1 MAIEFFNF
9 GVNAASEAASKL
21 QKIANNEV
29 QKETDE
35 MFGRLHEDYIKE
47 QEREDAAKKKA
58 DYNPYEDEERQQEQ
72 KQRGGYNPDDYER
85 VAFSGAVGAKNQ
97 ALYFAQYMKD
107 QGVND
112 VVVSPVK
119 INGEYMVEIPKTAMI
134 REKVE
139 PEQEQPTVTKLNHD
153 EQDFLRRQ
161 LENVAAQEEAK
172 KPKPAEPEMTEAVT
186 DVTTEPQQAAAQPVP
201 DAEPA
206 YSEPNTYES
215 SYTEHTDTAEPV
227 YDQNI
232 PAADPMQAE
241 TTENAQVEAESVA
254 PAPENSYNSSFGMES
269 MSSTEPFSAYGDV
282 QPDEAI
288 DYGSTQHND
297 NTGYIPKG
305 LEPDFTSQ
313 QTTVADKATAEPQE
327 AKTNPFSNE
336 PASMPSTAPEPVHTD
351 SQSQPSPSYSGYT
364 SSFEETSAES
374 QNTAPTTPYSDFLSN
389 YDNMKALERIVETG
403 EVRNDNDRRIMQEF
417 VALTNNSFDGAVSAT
432 ESVNLTQQK
441 EPEMTS
447 VRLNENEKSFV
458 QKSMDSTFMGQFLE
472 DRPDVAEAMETIQ
485 EKGKITTPH
494 ERQMFLDYQNAM
506 HDIATEFHAKTGT
519 EWDSNGGLEAKSL
532 ASKASFMRTESV
544 VQSLNQKFQTD
555 DKHGASTKPQEHYRN
570 VAKSAEQLIA
580 DFTEKTDI
588 DVKQAGVHGQS
599 DKSKEIQELRDEQEQ
614 GGLRAVESE
623 EQKLFTYTFGQMGLF
638 GKTVNKSI
646 NVVNDLAKYSA
657 VATNKRIF
665 EEATLRQETFEKS
678 SSSMR
683 LGAAQKNRGI
693 GKAIVFGNDMVVING
708 EIVTDE
714 KIRGKVL
721 AEHHKRVAQSAQILQ
736 ESAQRKEKVKEKQGE
751 YDDAYK
757 IKKDKYYAT
766 HQDELADF
774 AKQEKKRKDA
784 FDKKEDKRY
793 ADFIKSGRNPD
804 EFIRREYQAR
814 GFYKKKKK
822 IATEHISEKQERMVR
837 NAQTI
842 QNNLY
847 RQEYAAPVV
856 TKSGFR
862 DGGSLDEIK
871 NTINTGA
878 IALGASVTIALS
890 QPELDFI
897 RKNKSSFTAEQRKVL
912 EKVMRGESISVYHQ
926 KKVLSEWSETMKHA
940 AETGKIK
947 LSDDDAEVLKS
958 LGNKVKLSD
967 GEKAIFARYD
977 KFAQNLKKD
986 LNLDFIAGGITRA
999 DVLKINEAF
1008 LKRAENKGYQFITAT
1023 GKFDVAAL
1031 GNLTAKQLK
1040 ELGISNSTRNA
1051 LMQLNNPKA
1060 WGALDIGVAAKLA
1073 QKGMSGATKLAGN
1086 DEDMRAMISGGTK
1099 TYRYARKT
1107 TDGVKN
1113 TVKAI
1118 QKHQDAMKAKFA
1130 NVKKTN
1136 RLKNVDSVKPPKK
1149 KPTTKKA
1156 AKPNPKRNERFLAK
1170 QEKKLARLQRSE
1182 NSVFGKA
1189 RGKINGIKAKF
1200 MNSKV
1205 GMLVQK
1211 VQAGVSK
1218 AMLVIGKYVA
1228 IGILFVATALTMFV
1242 VVMTII
1248 ESFTNFL
1255 AAKTYK
1261 DTVCYKLYESLEEQ
1275 ETSWKDTIVDYEG
1288 LWDDKANVTYGTKGM
1303 SYSDYLKRFD
1313 NLLEAD
1319 TQIAINPWH
1328 QKDAVASLSNN
1339 TKYLTYLDAYNG
1351 EKELRMTA
1359 NANLY
1364 GKLSPSADEAVYY
1377 SSTESGHTSNI
1388 KDIISMTDVMYQF
1401 ETDANSDK
1409 ELGDALGAN
1418 SDKELGDVLGMSPA
1432 ELNWENFKNRFTG
1445 FFKMLGNNISEFV
1458 KNLFGGKEDTEPN
1471 YITWADA
1478 SGTTFSYK
1486 TLQNYTA
1493 TLFSASHQQTWDYTV
1508 KYCSRLGNPTVK
1520 VNGSIETIDKL
1531 SESEAAELGYCTNPK
1546 VEDFYV
1552 GIERS
1557 SDDSPHPYIIGSD
1570 FKRYYT
1576 NHAGAFDITVD
1587 TNKNLN
1593 GSKNDLCLWS
1603 GMTSNKTTFDAVVT
1617 WISNHSGKCWS
1628 SKTVNPSSA
1637 RISGGI
1643 FNYNL
1648 QNKNGKWFDSESGAK
1663 TDISN
1668 KLRSYRDTYHLPD
1681 DAYHIYREEGDYSVT
1696 RLTKD
1701 FATKSNSNPNVGTLK
1716 TNVVQTS
1723 SKQEK
1728 RCVYI
1733 QNATKYTTGN
1743 GYVYEQ
1749 GGKAEVPILDYT
1761 DSTHLITDKTNDTWK
1776 DEVPAEQTNYNNIN
1790 GKEKAYFYMPI
1801 PKNEDVNDFAN
1812 TYLKDSSGNY
1822 LTIDKIYQK
1831 VKNRYQAGG
1840 NVYHINTTFVTNYM
1854 SWDDLNYM
1862 IGRVLTARGYT
1873 GQSYQDEYD
1882 LLTSVIWYRVE
1893 IQVNTNIKQYK
1904 KQYRYENG
1912 SIEIYRDS
1920 TTTLTRKCKG
1930 HSYQYCGG
1938 HLGVISRGNV
1948 FSMTNEQLALVGT
1961 YNEDY
1966 QFPVQMDWS
1975 DDRYDEIRGK
1985 VITDKVNY
1993 SGTVSDAAW
2002 SGGSETPASDVQGS
2016 YMGHSYGLNLY
2027 VEGGNWK
2034 EGFHVVGESD
2044 SEENKQYLC
2053 RDIFDVDEMV
2063 LKGSNCFG
2071 TKNWNDYEGWNGDN
2085 MTLAVLRQTM
2095 DWQDV
2100 YEFDIP
2106 TELGAKVLCQEDIDK
2121 IVDAL
2126 KKKYGSSFNDGRE
2139 QAVRIALSWVGKAHY
2154 NDEDGHNHG
2163 LVQSYCVAADRNFN
2177 ANCTAGTA
2185 WNFIRMYSSWTG
2197 QTATQSNTI
2206 DNSKAIKSP
2215 STSLYLPADII
2226 RHVRSVGAGA
2236 LVSSDNV
2243 NIDAD
2248 DVNEINTSGSNEALL
2263 MMKRDLA
2270 VVYIG
2275 ELDEDLELSDG
2286 TTIKAGQ
2293 SLTVDLSPNKDIGTI
2308 YLRRTDATSLCNIG
2322 KTKTYYY
2329 VKNPDG
2335 KTWLY
2340 PFDYDKY
2347 KAFEET
2353 RKEK

>member
-269 MSSTEPFSAYGDV
+269 TSSTEPFSAYGDV

-447 VRLNENEKSFV
+447 VRLNEKEKSFV

-532 ASKASFMRTESV
+532 ASKASFMRTESA
-544 VQSLNQKFQTD
+544 VQSLNQKFQAD
-555 DKHGASTKPQEHYRN
+555 DKHGASAKPQEHYRN

-614 GGLRAVESE
+614 GGLRAAESE

-736 ESAQRKEKVKEKQGE
+736 ESAQRKERVKEKQGE

-1031 GNLTAKQLK
+1031 GNLTAKQLN

-1409 ELGDALGAN
+1409 ELGD
-1418 SDKELGDVLGMSPA
+1418 VLGMPPA
-1432 ELNWENFKNRFTG
+1432 KLNWENFKNRFTG

-1520 VNGSIETIDKL
+1520 VDGTKYEIDSL

-1552 GIERS
+1552 GIESS
-1557 SDDSPHPYIIGSD
+1557 SDDSPQPYIIGSD

-1776 DEVPAEQTNYNNIN
+1776 DEVSAEQTNYNNIN

-1812 TYLKDSSGNY
+1812 NYLKDSSGNY

-1882 LLTSVIWYRVE
+1882 LLTSVIWYRVA

-2034 EGFHVVGESD
+2034 EGFHVVSESD

-2071 TKNWNDYEGWNGDN
+2071 TKDWDDYEGWNGDN

-2126 KKKYGSSFNDGRE
+2126 KKKYGSSFNDSRE

-2185 WNFIRMYSSWTG
+2185 WDFIRMYSSWTG

-2215 STSLYLPADII
+2215 SASLYLPADII
-2226 RHVRSVGAGA
+2226 RHVRSVSAGA

-2243 NIDAD
+2243 NIDAN
-2248 DVNEINTSGSNEALL
+2248 DVNEINNSGSNEALL

-2275 ELDEDLELSDG
+2275 ELNEDLELSDG

-2340 PFDYDKY
+2340 RFDCDKY
-2347 KAFEET
+2347 KAFEEA

>member
-9 GVNAASEAASKL
+9 GVNATSEVASKL

-134 REKVE
+134 REKIE

-186 DVTTEPQQAAAQPVP
+186 DVTAEPQQAAAQPVP
-201 DAEPA
+201 EAEPA
-206 YSEPNTYES
+206 YSEPDTYES

-269 MSSTEPFSAYGDV
+269 TSSTEPFSAYGDV
-282 QPDEAI
+282 QPDEAV

-336 PASMPSTAPEPVHTD
+336 PVFMPSTAPEPVHTD

-374 QNTAPTTPYSDFLSN
+374 QNTASTTPYSDFLSN
-389 YDNMKALERIVETG
+389 YDNMKTLERIVETG

-417 VALTNNSFDGAVSAT
+417 VALTNNSFGGAVSAA

-458 QKSMDSTFMGQFLE
+458 QKSMDSTLMGQFLE

-519 EWDSNGGLEAKSL
+519 EWDSNSSLEAKSL
-532 ASKASFMRTESV
+532 ASKASFMRTESA
-544 VQSLNQKFQTD
+544 VQSLNQKFQAD

-646 NVVNDLAKYSA
+646 NAVNDLAKYSA

-665 EEATLRQETFEKS
+665 EEATLRQETFERS

-736 ESAQRKEKVKEKQGE
+736 ESARRKEKVKEKQGE

-757 IKKDKYYAT
+757 VKKDKYYAT
-766 HQDELADF
+766 HQEELADF

-1008 LKRAENKGYQFITAT
+1008 LKRAENRGYQFITAT

-1409 ELGDALGAN
+1409 ELGD
-1418 SDKELGDVLGMSPA
+1418 VLGMSPA

-1557 SDDSPHPYIIGSD
+1557 SDDSPQPYIIGSD

-1761 DSTHLITDKTNDTWK
+1761 DSTHLIIDKTNDTWK
-1776 DEVPAEQTNYNNIN
+1776 DEVSAEQTNYNNIN

-1812 TYLKDSSGNY
+1812 NYLKDSSGNY

-1882 LLTSVIWYRVE
+1882 LLTSVIWYRVA

-2071 TKNWNDYEGWNGDN
+2071 TKDWDDYEGWNGDN

-2126 KKKYGSSFNDGRE
+2126 KKKYGSSFNDSRE

-2185 WNFIRMYSSWTG
+2185 WDFIRMYSSWTG

-2215 STSLYLPADII
+2215 SASLYLPADII
-2226 RHVRSVGAGA
+2226 RHVRSVSAGA

-2243 NIDAD
+2243 NIDAN
-2248 DVNEINTSGSNEALL
+2248 DVNEINNSGSNEALL

-2275 ELDEDLELSDG
+2275 ELNEDLELSDG

-2340 PFDYDKY
+2340 RFDCDKY
-2347 KAFEET
+2347 KAFEEA

>member
-9 GVNAASEAASKL
+9 GVNATSEVASKL

-134 REKVE
+134 REKIE

-186 DVTTEPQQAAAQPVP
+186 DVTTEPQQAAAQSVP
-201 DAEPA
+201 EAEPA
-206 YSEPNTYES
+206 YSEPNIYES

-269 MSSTEPFSAYGDV
+269 TSSTEPFSAYGDV
-282 QPDEAI
+282 QPDEAV

-336 PASMPSTAPEPVHTD
+336 PVSMPSTAPEPVHTD

-374 QNTAPTTPYSDFLSN
+374 QNTASTTPYSDFLSN
-389 YDNMKALERIVETG
+389 YDNMKTLERIVETG

-417 VALTNNSFDGAVSAT
+417 VALTNNSFGGAVSAA

-458 QKSMDSTFMGQFLE
+458 QKSMDSTLMGQFLE

-519 EWDSNGGLEAKSL
+519 EWDSNSSLEAKSL
-532 ASKASFMRTESV
+532 ASKASFMRTESA
-544 VQSLNQKFQTD
+544 VQSLNQKFQAD

-646 NVVNDLAKYSA
+646 NAVNDLAKYSA

-665 EEATLRQETFEKS
+665 EEATLRQETFERS

-736 ESAQRKEKVKEKQGE
+736 ESARRKEKVKEKQGE

-757 IKKDKYYAT
+757 VKKDKYYAT
-766 HQDELADF
+766 HQEELADF

-1023 GKFDVAAL
+1023 GKLDVAAL

-1170 QEKKLARLQRSE
+1170 QEKRLARLQRSE

-1409 ELGDALGAN
+1409 ELGD
-1418 SDKELGDVLGMSPA
+1418 VLGMSPA

-1557 SDDSPHPYIIGSD
+1557 SDDSPQPYIIGSD

-1776 DEVPAEQTNYNNIN
+1776 DEVSAEQTNYNNIN

-1812 TYLKDSSGNY
+1812 NYLKDSSGNY

-1882 LLTSVIWYRVE
+1882 LLTSVIWYRVA

-2071 TKNWNDYEGWNGDN
+2071 TKDWDDYEGWNGDN

-2126 KKKYGSSFNDGRE
+2126 KKKYGSSFNDSRE

-2185 WNFIRMYSSWTG
+2185 WDFIRMYSSWTG

-2215 STSLYLPADII
+2215 SASLYLPADII
-2226 RHVRSVGAGA
+2226 RHVRSVSAGA

-2243 NIDAD
+2243 NIDAN
-2248 DVNEINTSGSNEALL
+2248 DVNEINNSGSNEALL

-2275 ELDEDLELSDG
+2275 ELNEDLELSDG

-2340 PFDYDKY
+2340 RFDCDKY
-2347 KAFEET
+2347 KAFEEA

>member
-9 GVNAASEAASKL
+9 GVNATSEVASKL

-58 DYNPYEDEERQQEQ
+58 DYSPYEDEERQQEQ

-134 REKVE
+134 REKIE

-186 DVTTEPQQAAAQPVP
+186 DVTTEPQQAAAQSVP
-201 DAEPA
+201 EAEPA
-206 YSEPNTYES
+206 YSEPNIYES

-269 MSSTEPFSAYGDV
+269 TSSTEPFSAYGDV
-282 QPDEAI
+282 QPDEAV

-336 PASMPSTAPEPVHTD
+336 PVSMPSTAPEPVHTD

-374 QNTAPTTPYSDFLSN
+374 QNTASTTPYSDFLSN
-389 YDNMKALERIVETG
+389 YDNMKTLERIVETG

-417 VALTNNSFDGAVSAT
+417 VALTNNSFGGAVSAA

-458 QKSMDSTFMGQFLE
+458 QKSMDSTLMGQFLE

-519 EWDSNGGLEAKSL
+519 EWDSNSSLEAKSL
-532 ASKASFMRTESV
+532 ASKASFMRTESA
-544 VQSLNQKFQTD
+544 VQSLNQKFQAD

-646 NVVNDLAKYSA
+646 NAVNDLAKYSA

-665 EEATLRQETFEKS
+665 EEATLRQETFERS

-736 ESAQRKEKVKEKQGE
+736 ESARRKEKVKEKQGE

-757 IKKDKYYAT
+757 VKKDKYYAT
-766 HQDELADF
+766 HQEELADF

-897 RKNKSSFTAEQRKVL
+897 RKNKSSFTTEQRKVL

-1023 GKFDVAAL
+1023 GKLDVAAL

-1409 ELGDALGAN
+1409 ELGD
-1418 SDKELGDVLGMSPA
+1418 VLGMSPA

-1557 SDDSPHPYIIGSD
+1557 SDDSPQPYIIGSD

-1776 DEVPAEQTNYNNIN
+1776 DEVSAEQTNYNNIN

-1812 TYLKDSSGNY
+1812 NYLKDSSGNY

-1882 LLTSVIWYRVE
+1882 LLTSVIWYRVA

-2071 TKNWNDYEGWNGDN
+2071 TKDWDDYEGWNGDN

-2126 KKKYGSSFNDGRE
+2126 KKKYGSSFNDSRE

-2185 WNFIRMYSSWTG
+2185 WDFIRMYSSWTG

-2215 STSLYLPADII
+2215 SASLYLPADII
-2226 RHVRSVGAGA
+2226 RHVRSVSAGA

-2243 NIDAD
+2243 NIDAN
-2248 DVNEINTSGSNEALL
+2248 DVNEINNSGSNEALL

-2275 ELDEDLELSDG
+2275 ELNEDLELSDG

-2340 PFDYDKY
+2340 RFDCDKY
-2347 KAFEET
+2347 KAFEEA

>member
-9 GVNAASEAASKL
+9 GVNATSEVASKL

-72 KQRGGYNPDDYER
+72 KQRGSYNPDDYER

-134 REKVE
+134 REKIE

-186 DVTTEPQQAAAQPVP
+186 DVTSEPQQAAAQPVP
-201 DAEPA
+201 EAEPA
-206 YSEPNTYES
+206 YSEPDTYES

-269 MSSTEPFSAYGDV
+269 TSSTEPFSAYGDV
-282 QPDEAI
+282 QPDEAV

-313 QTTVADKATAEPQE
+313 QTTVADKVTAEPQE

-336 PASMPSTAPEPVHTD
+336 PVSMPSTAPEPVHTD
-351 SQSQPSPSYSGYT
+351 SESQPSPSYSGYT

-374 QNTAPTTPYSDFLSN
+374 QNTAPTSQNTASTTPYSDFLSN
-389 YDNMKALERIVETG
+389 YDNMKTLERIVETG

-417 VALTNNSFDGAVSAT
+417 VALTNNSFGGAVSAA

-472 DRPDVAEAMETIQ
+472 DRPDVAEAMEAIQ

-897 RKNKSSFTAEQRKVL
+897 RKNKFSFTAEQRKVL

-1008 LKRAENKGYQFITAT
+1008 LKRAESKGYQFITAT

-1136 RLKNVDSVKPPKK
+1136 KLKNVDSVKPPKK

-1409 ELGDALGAN
+1409 ELGD
-1418 SDKELGDVLGMSPA
+1418 VLGMSPA

-1557 SDDSPHPYIIGSD
+1557 SDDSPQPYIIGSD

-2185 WNFIRMYSSWTG
+2185 WDFIRMYSSWTG

-2236 LVSSDNV
+2236 LVGSDNV

>member
-9 GVNAASEAASKL
+9 GVNATSEVASKL

-134 REKVE
+134 REKIE
-139 PEQEQPTVTKLNHD
+139 PKQEQPTVTKLNHD

-201 DAEPA
+201 EAEPA

-254 PAPENSYNSSFGMES
+254 PAPENSYSSSFGMES
-269 MSSTEPFSAYGDV
+269 TSSTEPFSAYGDV

-288 DYGSTQHND
+288 DYGSAQHND

-336 PASMPSTAPEPVHTD
+336 PVSMPSTAPEPVHTD

-389 YDNMKALERIVETG
+389 YDNMKTLERIVETG

-447 VRLNENEKSFV
+447 VRLNEKEKSFV

-532 ASKASFMRTESV
+532 ASKASFMRTESA
-544 VQSLNQKFQTD
+544 VQSLNQKFQAD
-555 DKHGASTKPQEHYRN
+555 DKHGTSAKPQEHYRN

-614 GGLRAVESE
+614 GGLRAAESE

-736 ESAQRKEKVKEKQGE
+736 ESAQRKERVKEKQGE

-1409 ELGDALGAN
+1409 ELGD
-1418 SDKELGDVLGMSPA
+1418 VLGMSPA

-1520 VNGSIETIDKL
+1520 VDGTKYEIDSL

-1552 GIERS
+1552 GIESS
-1557 SDDSPHPYIIGSD
+1557 SDDSPQPYIIGSD

-1603 GMTSNKTTFDAVVT
+1603 GMTRNKTTFDAVVT

-1790 GKEKAYFYMPI
+1790 GKEVAYFYVPI

-1812 TYLKDSSGNY
+1812 NYLKDSSGNF

-1882 LLTSVIWYRVE
+1882 LLTSVSWYRVA

-1993 SGTVSDAAW
+1993 SDTVSDAAW

-2034 EGFHVVGESD
+2034 KGFHVVGESD

-2053 RDIFDVDEMV
+2053 RDIFDVDEMI

-2071 TKNWNDYEGWNGDN
+2071 TKDWDDYEGWNGDN

-2126 KKKYGSSFNDGRE
+2126 KKKYGSSFNDSRE

-2185 WNFIRMYSSWTG
+2185 WDFIRMYSSWTG

-2226 RHVRSVGAGA
+2226 RHVRSVSAGA

-2243 NIDAD
+2243 NIDAN
-2248 DVNEINTSGSNEALL
+2248 DVNEINNSGSNEALL

-2275 ELDEDLELSDG
+2275 ELNEDLELSDG

-2340 PFDYDKY
+2340 RFDCDKY
-2347 KAFEET
+2347 KAFEEA

>member
-1 MAIEFFNF
+1 VAIEFFNF
-9 GVNAASEAASKL
+9 GVNATSEVASKL

-72 KQRGGYNPDDYER
+72 KQRGSYNPDDYER

-134 REKVE
+134 REKIE

-186 DVTTEPQQAAAQPVP
+186 DVTAEPQQAAAQPVP
-201 DAEPA
+201 EAEPA
-206 YSEPNTYES
+206 YSEPDTYES

-232 PAADPMQAE
+232 PAADLMQAE

-269 MSSTEPFSAYGDV
+269 TSSTEPFSAYGDV
-282 QPDEAI
+282 QPDEAV

-336 PASMPSTAPEPVHTD
+336 PVSMPSTAPEPVHTD

-374 QNTAPTTPYSDFLSN
+374 QNTASTTPYSDFLSN
-389 YDNMKALERIVETG
+389 YDNIKTLERIVETG

-417 VALTNNSFDGAVSAT
+417 VALTNNSFGDAVSAA

-506 HDIATEFHAKTGT
+506 HDIATEFHAKTGA
-519 EWDSNGGLEAKSL
+519 EWDSNSSLEAKSL
-532 ASKASFMRTESV
+532 ASKASFMRTESA
-544 VQSLNQKFQTD
+544 VQSLNQKFQAD

-646 NVVNDLAKYSA
+646 NAVNDLAKYSA

-665 EEATLRQETFEKS
+665 EEATLRQETFERS

-736 ESAQRKEKVKEKQGE
+736 ESARRKEKVKEKQGE

-757 IKKDKYYAT
+757 VKKDKYYAT

-1409 ELGDALGAN
+1409 ELGD
-1418 SDKELGDVLGMSPA
+1418 VLGMSPA

-1557 SDDSPHPYIIGSD
+1557 SDDSPQPYIIGSD

-1776 DEVPAEQTNYNNIN
+1776 DEVSAEQTNYNNIN

-1812 TYLKDSSGNY
+1812 NYLKDSSGNY

-2071 TKNWNDYEGWNGDN
+2071 TKDWDDYEGWNGDN

-2185 WNFIRMYSSWTG
+2185 WDFIRMYSSWTG

-2248 DVNEINTSGSNEALL
+2248 DVNEINNSGSNEALL

-2275 ELDEDLELSDG
+2275 ELNEDLELSDG

-2329 VKNPDG
+2329 VKNPDD

-2340 PFDYDKY
+2340 RFDCDKY
-2347 KAFEET
+2347 KAFEEA
-2353 RKEK
+2353 RKGK

>member
-9 GVNAASEAASKL
+9 GVNATSEVASKL

-134 REKVE
+134 REKIE
-139 PEQEQPTVTKLNHD
+139 PKQEQPTVTKLNHD

-351 SQSQPSPSYSGYT
+351 SQSQPSSSYSGYT

-532 ASKASFMRTESV
+532 ASKASFMRTESA
-544 VQSLNQKFQTD
+544 VQSLNQKFQAD
-555 DKHGASTKPQEHYRN
+555 DKHGASAKPQEHYRN

-614 GGLRAVESE
+614 GGLRAAESE

-736 ESAQRKEKVKEKQGE
+736 ESAQRKERVKEKQGE

-1409 ELGDALGAN
+1409 ELGD
-1418 SDKELGDVLGMSPA
+1418 VLGMSPA

-1557 SDDSPHPYIIGSD
+1557 SDDSPQPYIIGSD

-1776 DEVPAEQTNYNNIN
+1776 DEVSAEQTNYNNIN

-1812 TYLKDSSGNY
+1812 NYLKDSSGNY

-1882 LLTSVIWYRVE
+1882 LLTSVIWYRVA

-2071 TKNWNDYEGWNGDN
+2071 TKDWDDYEGWNGDN

-2126 KKKYGSSFNDGRE
+2126 KKKYGSSFNDSRE

-2185 WNFIRMYSSWTG
+2185 WDFIRMYSSWTG

-2215 STSLYLPADII
+2215 SASLYLPADII
-2226 RHVRSVGAGA
+2226 RHVRSVSAGA

-2243 NIDAD
+2243 NIDAN
-2248 DVNEINTSGSNEALL
+2248 DVNEINNSGSNEALL

-2275 ELDEDLELSDG
+2275 ELNEDLELSDG

-2340 PFDYDKY
+2340 RFDCDKY
-2347 KAFEET
+2347 KAFEEA

>member
-9 GVNAASEAASKL
+9 GVNATSEVASKL

-134 REKVE
+134 REKIE

-186 DVTTEPQQAAAQPVP
+186 DVTSEPQQAAAQPVP
-201 DAEPA
+201 EAEPA
-206 YSEPNTYES
+206 YSEPDTYES

-269 MSSTEPFSAYGDV
+269 TSSTEPFSAYGDV
-282 QPDEAI
+282 QPDEAV

-313 QTTVADKATAEPQE
+313 QTTVADKVTAEPQE

-336 PASMPSTAPEPVHTD
+336 PVSMPSTAPEPVHTD
-351 SQSQPSPSYSGYT
+351 SESQPSPSYSGYT

-374 QNTAPTTPYSDFLSN
+374 QNTAPTSQNTASTTPYSDFLSN
-389 YDNMKALERIVETG
+389 YDNMKTLERIVETG

-417 VALTNNSFDGAVSAT
+417 VALTNNSFGGAVSAA

-986 LNLDFIAGGITRA
+986 LNLDFIAGGIKRA

-1409 ELGDALGAN
+1409 ELGD
-1418 SDKELGDVLGMSPA
+1418 VLGMSPA

-1557 SDDSPHPYIIGSD
+1557 SDDSPQPYIIGSD

-1776 DEVPAEQTNYNNIN
+1776 DEVSAEQTNYNNIN

-1812 TYLKDSSGNY
+1812 NYLKDSSGNY

-1882 LLTSVIWYRVE
+1882 LLTSVIWYRVA

-2071 TKNWNDYEGWNGDN
+2071 TKDWDDYEGWNGDN

-2126 KKKYGSSFNDGRE
+2126 KKKYGSSFNDSRE

-2185 WNFIRMYSSWTG
+2185 WDFIRMYSSWTG

-2215 STSLYLPADII
+2215 SASLYLPADII
-2226 RHVRSVGAGA
+2226 RHVRSVSAGA

-2243 NIDAD
+2243 NIDAN
-2248 DVNEINTSGSNEALL
+2248 DVNEINNSGSNEALL

-2275 ELDEDLELSDG
+2275 ELNEDLELSDG

-2340 PFDYDKY
+2340 RFDCDKY
-2347 KAFEET
+2347 KAFEEA

>member
-9 GVNAASEAASKL
+9 GVNATSEVASKL

-134 REKVE
+134 REKIE

-186 DVTTEPQQAAAQPVP
+186 DVTTEPQQAAAQSVP
-201 DAEPA
+201 EAEPA
-206 YSEPNTYES
+206 YSEPNIYES

-269 MSSTEPFSAYGDV
+269 TSSTEPFSAYGDV
-282 QPDEAI
+282 QPDEAV

-336 PASMPSTAPEPVHTD
+336 PVSMPSTAPEPVHTD

-374 QNTAPTTPYSDFLSN
+374 QNTASTTPYSDFLSN
-389 YDNMKALERIVETG
+389 YDNMKTLERIVETG

-417 VALTNNSFDGAVSAT
+417 VALTNNSFGGAVSAA

-458 QKSMDSTFMGQFLE
+458 QKSMDSTLMGQFLE

-519 EWDSNGGLEAKSL
+519 EWDSNSSLEAKSL
-532 ASKASFMRTESV
+532 ASKASFMRTESA
-544 VQSLNQKFQTD
+544 VQSLNQKFQAD

-646 NVVNDLAKYSA
+646 NAVNDLAKYSA

-665 EEATLRQETFEKS
+665 EEATLRQETFERS

-736 ESAQRKEKVKEKQGE
+736 ESARRKEKVKEKQGE

-757 IKKDKYYAT
+757 VKKDKYYAT
-766 HQDELADF
+766 HQEELADF

-1409 ELGDALGAN
+1409 ELGD
-1418 SDKELGDVLGMSPA
+1418 VLGMSPA

-1557 SDDSPHPYIIGSD
+1557 SDDSPQPYIIGSD

-1776 DEVPAEQTNYNNIN
+1776 DEVSAEQTNYNNIN

-1812 TYLKDSSGNY
+1812 NYLKDSSGNY

-1882 LLTSVIWYRVE
+1882 LLTSVIWYRVA

-2071 TKNWNDYEGWNGDN
+2071 TKDWDDYEGWNGDN

-2126 KKKYGSSFNDGRE
+2126 KKKYGSSFNDSRE

-2185 WNFIRMYSSWTG
+2185 WDFIRMYSSWTG

-2215 STSLYLPADII
+2215 SASLYLPADII
-2226 RHVRSVGAGA
+2226 RHVRSVSAGA

-2243 NIDAD
+2243 NIDAN
-2248 DVNEINTSGSNEALL
+2248 DVNEINNSGSNEALL

-2275 ELDEDLELSDG
+2275 ELNEDLELSDG

-2340 PFDYDKY
+2340 RFDCDKY
-2347 KAFEET
+2347 KAFEEA

>member
-9 GVNAASEAASKL
+9 GVNATSEVASKL

-72 KQRGGYNPDDYER
+72 KQRVGYNPDDYER

-134 REKVE
+134 REKIE
-139 PEQEQPTVTKLNHD
+139 PKQEQPTVTKLNHD

-269 MSSTEPFSAYGDV
+269 MSSIEPFSAYGDV

-506 HDIATEFHAKTGT
+506 HDIATEFHAKTGI

-532 ASKASFMRTESV
+532 ASKASFMRTESA
-544 VQSLNQKFQTD
+544 VQSLNQKFQAD
-555 DKHGASTKPQEHYRN
+555 DKHGASAKPQEHYRN

-614 GGLRAVESE
+614 GGLRAAESE

-736 ESAQRKEKVKEKQGE
+736 ESAQRKERVKEKQGE

-1409 ELGDALGAN
+1409 ELGD
-1418 SDKELGDVLGMSPA
+1418 VLGMSPA

-1520 VNGSIETIDKL
+1520 VDGTKYEIDSL

-1552 GIERS
+1552 GIESS
-1557 SDDSPHPYIIGSD
+1557 SDDSPQPYIIGSD

-1776 DEVPAEQTNYNNIN
+1776 DEVSAEQTNYNNIN

-1812 TYLKDSSGNY
+1812 NYLKDSSGNY

-1882 LLTSVIWYRVE
+1882 LLTSVIWYRVA

-2071 TKNWNDYEGWNGDN
+2071 TKDWDDYEGWNGDN

-2126 KKKYGSSFNDGRE
+2126 KKKYGSSFNDSRE

-2185 WNFIRMYSSWTG
+2185 WDFIRMYSSWTG

-2215 STSLYLPADII
+2215 SASLYLPADII
-2226 RHVRSVGAGA
+2226 RHVRSVSAGA

-2243 NIDAD
+2243 NIDAN
-2248 DVNEINTSGSNEALL
+2248 DVNEINNSGSNEALL

-2275 ELDEDLELSDG
+2275 ELNEDLELSDG

-2340 PFDYDKY
+2340 RFDCDKY
-2347 KAFEET
+2347 KAFEEA

>member
-9 GVNAASEAASKL
+9 GVNATSEVASKL

-134 REKVE
+134 REKIE

-172 KPKPAEPEMTEAVT
+172 KPKPAEPEMTETVT
-186 DVTTEPQQAAAQPVP
+186 DVTAEPQQAAAQPVP
-201 DAEPA
+201 EAEPA
-206 YSEPNTYES
+206 YSEPDTYES

-269 MSSTEPFSAYGDV
+269 TSSTEPFSAYGDV
-282 QPDEAI
+282 QPDEAV

-336 PASMPSTAPEPVHTD
+336 PVSMPSTAPEPVHTD

-389 YDNMKALERIVETG
+389 YDNMKTLERIVETG

-417 VALTNNSFDGAVSAT
+417 VALTNNSFDGAVSAA

-519 EWDSNGGLEAKSL
+519 EWDSNGSLEAKSL
-532 ASKASFMRTESV
+532 ASKASFMRTESA
-544 VQSLNQKFQTD
+544 VQSLNQKFQAD

-646 NVVNDLAKYSA
+646 NAVNDLAKYSA

-665 EEATLRQETFEKS
+665 EEATLRQETFERS

-693 GKAIVFGNDMVVING
+693 GKAIVFSNDMVVING

-736 ESAQRKEKVKEKQGE
+736 ESARRKEKVKEKQGE

-757 IKKDKYYAT
+757 VKKDKYYAT

-1409 ELGDALGAN
+1409 ELGD
-1418 SDKELGDVLGMSPA
+1418 VLGMSPA

-1520 VNGSIETIDKL
+1520 VDGTKYEIDSL

-1552 GIERS
+1552 GIESS
-1557 SDDSPHPYIIGSD
+1557 SDDSPQPYIIGSD

-1593 GSKNDLCLWS
+1593 SSKNDLCLWS

-1776 DEVPAEQTNYNNIN
+1776 DEVSAEQTNYNNIN

-1812 TYLKDSSGNY
+1812 NYLKDSSGNF

-1882 LLTSVIWYRVE
+1882 LLTSVSWYRVA

-2071 TKNWNDYEGWNGDN
+2071 TKDWDDYEGWNGDN

-2126 KKKYGSSFNDGRE
+2126 KKKYGSSFNDSRE

-2185 WNFIRMYSSWTG
+2185 WDFIRMYSSWTG
-2197 QTATQSNTI
+2197 QTATQSNMI

-2215 STSLYLPADII
+2215 SASLYLPADII
-2226 RHVRSVGAGA
+2226 RHVRSVSAGA
-2236 LVSSDNV
+2236 LVSSNNV

-2248 DVNEINTSGSNEALL
+2248 DVNEINNSGSNEALL

-2275 ELDEDLELSDG
+2275 ELNEDLELSDG

-2340 PFDYDKY
+2340 RFDCDKY
-2347 KAFEET
+2347 KAFEEA

>member
-9 GVNAASEAASKL
+9 GVNATSEVASKL

-134 REKVE
+134 REKIE
-139 PEQEQPTVTKLNHD
+139 PKQEQPTVTKLNHD

-269 MSSTEPFSAYGDV
+269 TSSTEPFSAYGDV

-532 ASKASFMRTESV
+532 ASKASFMRTESA
-544 VQSLNQKFQTD
+544 VQSLNQKFQAD
-555 DKHGASTKPQEHYRN
+555 DKHGASAKPQEHYRN

-614 GGLRAVESE
+614 GGLRAAESE

-736 ESAQRKEKVKEKQGE
+736 ESAQRKERVKEKQGE

-1008 LKRAENKGYQFITAT
+1008 LKRAESKGYQFITAT

-1031 GNLTAKQLK
+1031 GNLTTKQLK

-1060 WGALDIGVAAKLA
+1060 WGALDIGVAAKLT

-1409 ELGDALGAN
+1409 ELA
-1418 SDKELGDVLGMSPA
+1418 DKELGDVLGMSPA

-1458 KNLFGGKEDTEPN
+1458 KNLFGGKEDTESN

-1520 VNGSIETIDKL
+1520 VDGTKYEIDSL

-1552 GIERS
+1552 GIESS
-1557 SDDSPHPYIIGSD
+1557 SDDSPQPYIIGSD
-1570 FKRYYT
+1570 FKRYYA

-1776 DEVPAEQTNYNNIN
+1776 DEVSAEQTNYNNIN

-1812 TYLKDSSGNY
+1812 NYLKDSSGNY

-1882 LLTSVIWYRVE
+1882 LLTSVIWYRVA

-2071 TKNWNDYEGWNGDN
+2071 TKDWDDYEGWNGDN

-2126 KKKYGSSFNDGRE
+2126 KKKYGSSFNDSRE

-2185 WNFIRMYSSWTG
+2185 WDFIRMYSSWTG

-2215 STSLYLPADII
+2215 SASLYLPADII
-2226 RHVRSVGAGA
+2226 RHVRNVGAGA

-2248 DVNEINTSGSNEALL
+2248 DVNEINNSGSNEALL

-2275 ELDEDLELSDG
+2275 ELNEDLELSDG

-2329 VKNPDG
+2329 VKNPDD

-2340 PFDYDKY
+2340 RFDCDKY
-2347 KAFEET
+2347 KAFEEA
-2353 RKEK
+2353 RKGK

>member
-288 DYGSTQHND
+288 DYGSIQHND

-714 KIRGKVL
+714 KTRGKVL

-1409 ELGDALGAN
+1409 ELGD
-1418 SDKELGDVLGMSPA
+1418 VLGMSPA

-1557 SDDSPHPYIIGSD
+1557 SDDSPQPYIIGSD

-2185 WNFIRMYSSWTG
+2185 WDFIRMYSSWTG

-2206 DNSKAIKSP
+2206 DNSKAIKFP

-2248 DVNEINTSGSNEALL
+2248 DVNEINNSGSNEALL

-2275 ELDEDLELSDG
+2275 ELNEDLELSDG

-2329 VKNPDG
+2329 VKNPDD

-2340 PFDYDKY
+2340 RFDCDKY
-2347 KAFEET
+2347 KAFEEA
-2353 RKEK
+2353 RKGK

>member
-269 MSSTEPFSAYGDV
+269 MSSIEPFSAYGDV

-532 ASKASFMRTESV
+532 ASKASFMRTESA
-544 VQSLNQKFQTD
+544 VQSLNQKFQAD
-555 DKHGASTKPQEHYRN
+555 DKHGASAKPQEHYRN

-614 GGLRAVESE
+614 GGLRAAESE

-736 ESAQRKEKVKEKQGE
+736 ESAQRKERVKEKQGE

-1409 ELGDALGAN
+1409 ELGD
-1418 SDKELGDVLGMSPA
+1418 VLGMSPA

-1520 VNGSIETIDKL
+1520 VDGTKYEIDSL

-1552 GIERS
+1552 GIESS
-1557 SDDSPHPYIIGSD
+1557 SDDSPQPYIIGSD

-1776 DEVPAEQTNYNNIN
+1776 DEVSAEQTNYNNIN

-1812 TYLKDSSGNY
+1812 NYLKDSSGNY

-1882 LLTSVIWYRVE
+1882 LLTSVIWYRVA

-1993 SGTVSDAAW
+1993 SDTVSDAAW

-2071 TKNWNDYEGWNGDN
+2071 TKDWDDYEGWNGDN

-2185 WNFIRMYSSWTG
+2185 WDFIRMYSSWTG

-2206 DNSKAIKSP
+2206 DNSKAIKFP

-2248 DVNEINTSGSNEALL
+2248 DVNEINNSGSNEALL

-2275 ELDEDLELSDG
+2275 ELNEDLELSDG

-2329 VKNPDG
+2329 VKNPDD

-2340 PFDYDKY
+2340 RFDCDKY
-2347 KAFEET
+2347 KAFEEA
-2353 RKEK
+2353 RKGK

>member
-9 GVNAASEAASKL
+9 GVNATSEVASKL

-134 REKVE
+134 REKIE

-186 DVTTEPQQAAAQPVP
+186 DVTTEPQQAAAQSVP
-201 DAEPA
+201 EAEPA
-206 YSEPNTYES
+206 YSEPNIYES

-269 MSSTEPFSAYGDV
+269 TSSTEPFSAYGDV
-282 QPDEAI
+282 QPDEAV

-336 PASMPSTAPEPVHTD
+336 PVSMPSTAPEPVHTD

-374 QNTAPTTPYSDFLSN
+374 QNTAPTSQNTASTTPYSDFLSN
-389 YDNMKALERIVETG
+389 YDNMKTLERIVETG

-417 VALTNNSFDGAVSAT
+417 VALTNNSFGGAVSAA

-519 EWDSNGGLEAKSL
+519 EWDSNSSLEAKSL
-532 ASKASFMRTESV
+532 ASKASFMRTESA

-646 NVVNDLAKYSA
+646 NAVNDLAKYSA

-665 EEATLRQETFEKS
+665 EEATLRQETFERS

-736 ESAQRKEKVKEKQGE
+736 ESARRKEKVKEKQGE

-757 IKKDKYYAT
+757 VKKDKYYAT
-766 HQDELADF
+766 HQEELADF

-1023 GKFDVAAL
+1023 GKLDVAAL

-1409 ELGDALGAN
+1409 ELGD
-1418 SDKELGDVLGMSPA
+1418 VLGMSPA

-1557 SDDSPHPYIIGSD
+1557 SDDSPQPYIIGSD

-1776 DEVPAEQTNYNNIN
+1776 DEVSAEQTNYNNIN

-1812 TYLKDSSGNY
+1812 NYLKDSSGNY

-2071 TKNWNDYEGWNGDN
+2071 TKDWDDYEGWNGDN

-2126 KKKYGSSFNDGRE
+2126 KKKYGSSFNDSRE

-2185 WNFIRMYSSWTG
+2185 WDFIRMYSSWTG

-2215 STSLYLPADII
+2215 SASLYLPADII
-2226 RHVRSVGAGA
+2226 RHVRSVSAGA

-2243 NIDAD
+2243 NIDAN
-2248 DVNEINTSGSNEALL
+2248 DVNEINNSGSNEALL

-2275 ELDEDLELSDG
+2275 ELNEDLELSDG

-2340 PFDYDKY
+2340 RFDCDKY
-2347 KAFEET
+2347 KAFEEA

>member
-1409 ELGDALGAN
+1409 ELGD
-1418 SDKELGDVLGMSPA
+1418 VLGMSPA

-1557 SDDSPHPYIIGSD
+1557 SDDSPQPYIIGSD

-2071 TKNWNDYEGWNGDN
+2071 TKDWDDYEGWNGDN

-2126 KKKYGSSFNDGRE
+2126 KKKYGSSFNDSRE

-2185 WNFIRMYSSWTG
+2185 WDFIRMYSSWTG

-2215 STSLYLPADII
+2215 SASLYLPADII
-2226 RHVRSVGAGA
+2226 RHVRSVSAGA

-2243 NIDAD
+2243 NIDAN
-2248 DVNEINTSGSNEALL
+2248 DVNEINNSGSNEALL

-2275 ELDEDLELSDG
+2275 ELNEDLELSDG

-2340 PFDYDKY
+2340 RFDCDKY
-2347 KAFEET
+2347 KAFEEA

>member
-9 GVNAASEAASKL
+9 GVNATSEVASKL

-134 REKVE
+134 REKIE

-186 DVTTEPQQAAAQPVP
+186 DVTAEPQQAAAQPVP
-201 DAEPA
+201 EAEPA
-206 YSEPNTYES
+206 YSEPDTYES

-269 MSSTEPFSAYGDV
+269 TSSTEPFSAYGDV
-282 QPDEAI
+282 QPDEAV

-336 PASMPSTAPEPVHTD
+336 PVSMPSTAPEPVHTD

-374 QNTAPTTPYSDFLSN
+374 QNTASTTPYSDFLSN
-389 YDNMKALERIVETG
+389 YDNMKTLERIVETG

-417 VALTNNSFDGAVSAT
+417 VALTNNSFGDAVSAA

-472 DRPDVAEAMETIQ
+472 DRPDVAEAMETIR

-506 HDIATEFHAKTGT
+506 HDIATEFHAKTGA
-519 EWDSNGGLEAKSL
+519 EWDSNSSLEAKSL
-532 ASKASFMRTESV
+532 ASKASFMRTESA
-544 VQSLNQKFQTD
+544 VQSLNQKFQAD

-646 NVVNDLAKYSA
+646 NAVNDLAKYSA

-665 EEATLRQETFEKS
+665 EEATLRQETFERS

-736 ESAQRKEKVKEKQGE
+736 ESARRKERVKEKQGE

-757 IKKDKYYAT
+757 VKKDKYYAT

-1008 LKRAENKGYQFITAT
+1008 LKRAESKGYQFITAT

-1409 ELGDALGAN
+1409 ELGD
-1418 SDKELGDVLGMSPA
+1418 VLGMSPA

-1520 VNGSIETIDKL
+1520 VDGTKYEIDSL

-1552 GIERS
+1552 GIESS
-1557 SDDSPHPYIIGSD
+1557 SDDSPQPYIIGSD

-1776 DEVPAEQTNYNNIN
+1776 DEVSAEQTNYNNIN

-1812 TYLKDSSGNY
+1812 NYLKDSSGNY

-1882 LLTSVIWYRVE
+1882 LLTSVIWYRVA

-2071 TKNWNDYEGWNGDN
+2071 TKDWDDYEGWNGDN

-2126 KKKYGSSFNDGRE
+2126 KKKYGSSFDDSRE

-2185 WNFIRMYSSWTG
+2185 WDFIRMYSSWTG

-2215 STSLYLPADII
+2215 SASLYLPADII
-2226 RHVRSVGAGA
+2226 RHVRSVSAGA

-2243 NIDAD
+2243 NIDAN
-2248 DVNEINTSGSNEALL
+2248 DVNEINNSGSNEALL

-2275 ELDEDLELSDG
+2275 ELNEDLELSDG

-2340 PFDYDKY
+2340 RFDCDKY
-2347 KAFEET
+2347 KAFEEA

>member
-9 GVNAASEAASKL
+9 GVNATSEVASKL

-134 REKVE
+134 REKIE

-186 DVTTEPQQAAAQPVP
+186 DVTTEPQQAAAQSVP
-201 DAEPA
+201 EAEPA
-206 YSEPNTYES
+206 YSEPNIYES

-269 MSSTEPFSAYGDV
+269 TSSTEPFSAYGDV
-282 QPDEAI
+282 QPDEAV

-336 PASMPSTAPEPVHTD
+336 PVSMPSTAPEPVHTD

-374 QNTAPTTPYSDFLSN
+374 QNTASTTPYSDFLSN
-389 YDNMKALERIVETG
+389 YDNMKTLERIVETG

-417 VALTNNSFDGAVSAT
+417 VALTNNSFGGAVSAA

-458 QKSMDSTFMGQFLE
+458 QKSMDSTLMGQFLE

-519 EWDSNGGLEAKSL
+519 EWDSNSSLEAKSL
-532 ASKASFMRTESV
+532 ASKASFMRTESA
-544 VQSLNQKFQTD
+544 VQSLNQKFQAD

-646 NVVNDLAKYSA
+646 NAVNDLAKYSA

-665 EEATLRQETFEKS
+665 EEATLRQETFERS

-736 ESAQRKEKVKEKQGE
+736 ESARRKEKVKEKQGE

-757 IKKDKYYAT
+757 VKKDKYYAT
-766 HQDELADF
+766 HQEELADF

-1023 GKFDVAAL
+1023 GKLDVAAL

-1409 ELGDALGAN
+1409 ELGD
-1418 SDKELGDVLGMSPA
+1418 VLGMSPA

-1557 SDDSPHPYIIGSD
+1557 SDDSPQPYIIGSD

-1681 DAYHIYREEGDYSVT
+1681 DTYHIYREEGDYSVT

-1776 DEVPAEQTNYNNIN
+1776 DEVSAEQTNYNNIN

-1812 TYLKDSSGNY
+1812 NYLKDSSGNY

-2071 TKNWNDYEGWNGDN
+2071 TKDWDDYEGWNGDN

-2126 KKKYGSSFNDGRE
+2126 KKKYGSSFNDSRE

-2185 WNFIRMYSSWTG
+2185 WDFIRMYSSWTG

-2215 STSLYLPADII
+2215 SASLYLPADII
-2226 RHVRSVGAGA
+2226 RHVRSVSAGA

-2243 NIDAD
+2243 NIDAN
-2248 DVNEINTSGSNEALL
+2248 DVNEINNSGSNEALL

-2275 ELDEDLELSDG
+2275 ELNEDLELSDG

-2340 PFDYDKY
+2340 RFDCDKY
-2347 KAFEET
+2347 KAFEEA

>member
-9 GVNAASEAASKL
+9 GVNATSEVASKL

-134 REKVE
+134 REKIE

-201 DAEPA
+201 EAEPA
-206 YSEPNTYES
+206 YSEPNIYES

-269 MSSTEPFSAYGDV
+269 TSSTEPFSAYGDV
-282 QPDEAI
+282 QPDEAV

-336 PASMPSTAPEPVHTD
+336 PVSMPSTAPEPVHTD

-389 YDNMKALERIVETG
+389 YDNMKTLERIVETG

-519 EWDSNGGLEAKSL
+519 EWDSNGSLEAKSL
-532 ASKASFMRTESV
+532 ASKASFMRTESA
-544 VQSLNQKFQTD
+544 VQSLNQKFQAD

-646 NVVNDLAKYSA
+646 NAVNDLAKYSA

-665 EEATLRQETFEKS
+665 EEATLRQETFERS

-736 ESAQRKEKVKEKQGE
+736 ESARRKEKVKEKQGE

-757 IKKDKYYAT
+757 VKKDKYYAT

-1409 ELGDALGAN
+1409 ELGD
-1418 SDKELGDVLGMSPA
+1418 VLGMSPA

-1552 GIERS
+1552 GIESS
-1557 SDDSPHPYIIGSD
+1557 SDDSPQPYIIGSD

-1776 DEVPAEQTNYNNIN
+1776 DEVSAEQTNYNNIN

-1812 TYLKDSSGNY
+1812 NYLKDSSGNY

-2071 TKNWNDYEGWNGDN
+2071 TKDWDDYEGWNGDN

-2126 KKKYGSSFNDGRE
+2126 KKKYGSSFNDSRE

-2185 WNFIRMYSSWTG
+2185 WDFIRMYSSWTG

-2215 STSLYLPADII
+2215 SASLYLPADII
-2226 RHVRSVGAGA
+2226 RHVRSVSAGA

-2243 NIDAD
+2243 NIDAN
-2248 DVNEINTSGSNEALL
+2248 DVNEINNSGSNEALL

-2275 ELDEDLELSDG
+2275 ELNEDLELSDG

-2340 PFDYDKY
+2340 RFDCDKY
-2347 KAFEET
+2347 KAFEEA

>member
-871 NTINTGA
+871 STINTGA

-1409 ELGDALGAN
+1409 ELGD
-1418 SDKELGDVLGMSPA
+1418 VLGMSPA

-1557 SDDSPHPYIIGSD
+1557 SDDSPQPYIIGSD

-2185 WNFIRMYSSWTG
+2185 WDFIRMYSSWTG

-2206 DNSKAIKSP
+2206 DNSKAIKFP

-2248 DVNEINTSGSNEALL
+2248 DVNEINNSGSNEALL

-2275 ELDEDLELSDG
+2275 ELNEDLELSDG

-2329 VKNPDG
+2329 VKNPDD

-2340 PFDYDKY
+2340 RFDCDKY
-2347 KAFEET
+2347 KAFEEA
-2353 RKEK
+2353 RKGK

>member
-9 GVNAASEAASKL
+9 GVNATSEVASKL

-134 REKVE
+134 REKIE
-139 PEQEQPTVTKLNHD
+139 PKQEQPTVTKLNHD

-201 DAEPA
+201 EAEPA

-254 PAPENSYNSSFGMES
+254 PAPENSYSSSFGMES
-269 MSSTEPFSAYGDV
+269 TSSTEPFSAYGDV

-288 DYGSTQHND
+288 DYGSAQHND

-336 PASMPSTAPEPVHTD
+336 PVSMPSTAPEPVHTD

-389 YDNMKALERIVETG
+389 YDNMKTLERIVETG

-417 VALTNNSFDGAVSAT
+417 VALTNNSFDGAVSTT

-458 QKSMDSTFMGQFLE
+458 QKSMDSTLMGQFLE

-532 ASKASFMRTESV
+532 ASKASFMRTESA
-544 VQSLNQKFQTD
+544 VQSLNQKFQAD
-555 DKHGASTKPQEHYRN
+555 DKHGASAKPQEHYRN

-588 DVKQAGVHGQS
+588 DVKQTGVHGQS

-614 GGLRAVESE
+614 GGLRAAESE

-665 EEATLRQETFEKS
+665 EEATLRQETFERS

-721 AEHHKRVAQSAQILQ
+721 AEHHKRVAQSTQILQ

-1031 GNLTAKQLK
+1031 GNLTTKQLK

-1401 ETDANSDK
+1401 EIDANSD
-1409 ELGDALGAN
+1409 E
-1418 SDKELGDVLGMSPA
+1418 ELGDVLGMSPA

-1445 FFKMLGNNISEFV
+1445 FFKMLGNNVSEFF

-1478 SGTTFSYK
+1478 SGTTFNYK

-1557 SDDSPHPYIIGSD
+1557 SDDSPQPYIIGSD

-1776 DEVPAEQTNYNNIN
+1776 DEVSAEQTNYNNIN

-1812 TYLKDSSGNY
+1812 NYLKDSSGNY

-1882 LLTSVIWYRVE
+1882 LLTSVIWYRVA

-1948 FSMTNEQLALVGT
+1948 FSMTNEQLALAGT

-2071 TKNWNDYEGWNGDN
+2071 TKDWDDYEGWNGDN

-2185 WNFIRMYSSWTG
+2185 WDFIRMYSSWTG

-2206 DNSKAIKSP
+2206 DNSKAIKFP

-2248 DVNEINTSGSNEALL
+2248 DVNEINNSGSNEALL

-2275 ELDEDLELSDG
+2275 ELNEDLELSDG

-2329 VKNPDG
+2329 VKNPDD

-2340 PFDYDKY
+2340 RFDCDKY
-2347 KAFEET
+2347 KAFEEA
-2353 RKEK
+2353 RKGK

>member
-9 GVNAASEAASKL
+9 GVNATSEVASKL

-134 REKVE
+134 REKIE

-186 DVTTEPQQAAAQPVP
+186 DVTAEPQQAAAQPVP
-201 DAEPA
+201 EAEPA
-206 YSEPNTYES
+206 YSEPDTYES

-269 MSSTEPFSAYGDV
+269 TSSTEPFSAYGDV
-282 QPDEAI
+282 QPDEAV

-336 PASMPSTAPEPVHTD
+336 PVSMPSTAPEPVHTD

-374 QNTAPTTPYSDFLSN
+374 QNTASTTPYSDFLSN
-389 YDNMKALERIVETG
+389 YDNMKTLERIVETG

-417 VALTNNSFDGAVSAT
+417 VALTNNSFGDAVSAA

-472 DRPDVAEAMETIQ
+472 DRPDVAEAMETIR

-506 HDIATEFHAKTGT
+506 HDIATEFHAKTGA
-519 EWDSNGGLEAKSL
+519 EWDSNSSLEAKSL
-532 ASKASFMRTESV
+532 ASKASFMRTESA
-544 VQSLNQKFQTD
+544 VQSLNQKFQAD

-646 NVVNDLAKYSA
+646 NAVNDLAKYSA

-665 EEATLRQETFEKS
+665 EEATLRQETFERS

-736 ESAQRKEKVKEKQGE
+736 ESARRKERVKEKQGE

-757 IKKDKYYAT
+757 VKKDKYYAT

-1008 LKRAENKGYQFITAT
+1008 LKRAESKGYQFITAT

-1409 ELGDALGAN
+1409 ELGD
-1418 SDKELGDVLGMSPA
+1418 VLGMSPA

-1557 SDDSPHPYIIGSD
+1557 SDDSPQPYIIGSD

-1776 DEVPAEQTNYNNIN
+1776 DEVSAEQTNYNNIN

-1812 TYLKDSSGNY
+1812 NYLKDSSGNY

-1882 LLTSVIWYRVE
+1882 LLTSVIWYRVA

-1993 SGTVSDAAW
+1993 SDTVSDAAW

-2071 TKNWNDYEGWNGDN
+2071 TKDWDDYEGWNGDN

-2126 KKKYGSSFNDGRE
+2126 KKKYGSSFNDSRE

-2185 WNFIRMYSSWTG
+2185 WDFIRMYSSWTG
-2197 QTATQSNTI
+2197 QTATQSNMI

-2215 STSLYLPADII
+2215 SASLYLPADII
-2226 RHVRSVGAGA
+2226 RHVRSVSAGA
-2236 LVSSDNV
+2236 LVSSNNV

-2248 DVNEINTSGSNEALL
+2248 DVNEINNSGSNEALL

-2275 ELDEDLELSDG
+2275 ELNEDLELSDG

-2340 PFDYDKY
+2340 RFDCDKY
-2347 KAFEET
+2347 KAFEEA

>member
-9 GVNAASEAASKL
+9 GVNATSEVASKL

-134 REKVE
+134 REKIE

-186 DVTTEPQQAAAQPVP
+186 DVTTEPQQAAAQSVP
-201 DAEPA
+201 EAEPA
-206 YSEPNTYES
+206 YSEPNIYES

-269 MSSTEPFSAYGDV
+269 TSSTEPFSAYGDV
-282 QPDEAI
+282 QPDEAV

-336 PASMPSTAPEPVHTD
+336 PVSMPSTAPEPVHTD

-374 QNTAPTTPYSDFLSN
+374 QNTASTTPYSDFLSN
-389 YDNMKALERIVETG
+389 YDNMKTLERIVETG

-417 VALTNNSFDGAVSAT
+417 VALTNNSFGGAVSAA

-458 QKSMDSTFMGQFLE
+458 QKSMDSTLMGQFLE

-519 EWDSNGGLEAKSL
+519 EWDSNSSLEAKSL
-532 ASKASFMRTESV
+532 ASKASFMRTESA
-544 VQSLNQKFQTD
+544 VQSLNQKFQAD

-646 NVVNDLAKYSA
+646 NAVNDLAKYSA

-665 EEATLRQETFEKS
+665 EEATLRQETFERS

-736 ESAQRKEKVKEKQGE
+736 ESARRKEKVKEKQGE

-757 IKKDKYYAT
+757 VKKDKYYAT
-766 HQDELADF
+766 HQEELADF

-1409 ELGDALGAN
+1409 ELGD
-1418 SDKELGDVLGMSPA
+1418 VLGMSPA

-1557 SDDSPHPYIIGSD
+1557 SDDSPQPYIIGSD

-1776 DEVPAEQTNYNNIN
+1776 DEVSAEQTNYNNIN

-1812 TYLKDSSGNY
+1812 NYLKDSSGNY

-1882 LLTSVIWYRVE
+1882 LLTSVIWYRVA

-2071 TKNWNDYEGWNGDN
+2071 TKDWDDYEGWNGDN

-2126 KKKYGSSFNDGRE
+2126 KKKYGSSFNDSRE

-2185 WNFIRMYSSWTG
+2185 WDFIRMYSSWTG
-2197 QTATQSNTI
+2197 QTATQSNMI

-2215 STSLYLPADII
+2215 SASLYLPADII
-2226 RHVRSVGAGA
+2226 RHVRSVSAGA
-2236 LVSSDNV
+2236 LVSSNNV

-2248 DVNEINTSGSNEALL
+2248 DVNEINNSGSNEALL

-2275 ELDEDLELSDG
+2275 ELNEDLELSDG

-2340 PFDYDKY
+2340 RFDCDKY
-2347 KAFEET
+2347 KAFEEA

>member
-134 REKVE
+134 REKIE
-139 PEQEQPTVTKLNHD
+139 PKQEQPTVTKLNHD

-269 MSSTEPFSAYGDV
+269 TSSTEPFSAYGDV

-336 PASMPSTAPEPVHTD
+336 SASMPSTAPEPVHTD

-532 ASKASFMRTESV
+532 ASKASFMRTESA
-544 VQSLNQKFQTD
+544 VQSLNQKFQAD
-555 DKHGASTKPQEHYRN
+555 DKHGASAKPQEHYRN

-614 GGLRAVESE
+614 GGLRAAESE

-665 EEATLRQETFEKS
+665 EEATLRQETFERS

-736 ESAQRKEKVKEKQGE
+736 ESARRKEKVKEKQGE

-757 IKKDKYYAT
+757 VKKDKYYAT

-1409 ELGDALGAN
+1409 ELGD
-1418 SDKELGDVLGMSPA
+1418 VLGMSPA

-1520 VNGSIETIDKL
+1520 VDGTKYEIDSL

-1552 GIERS
+1552 GIESS
-1557 SDDSPHPYIIGSD
+1557 SDDSPQPYIIGSD

-1776 DEVPAEQTNYNNIN
+1776 DEVSAEQTNYNNIN

-1812 TYLKDSSGNY
+1812 SYLKDSSGNY

-2034 EGFHVVGESD
+2034 KGFHVVGESD

-2053 RDIFDVDEMV
+2053 RDIFDVDEMI

-2071 TKNWNDYEGWNGDN
+2071 TKDWDDYEGWNGDN

-2126 KKKYGSSFNDGRE
+2126 KKKYGSSFNDSRE

-2185 WNFIRMYSSWTG
+2185 WDFIRMYSSWTG

-2340 PFDYDKY
+2340 PFDNDKY

>member
-9 GVNAASEAASKL
+9 GVNATSEVASKL

-134 REKVE
+134 REKIE
-139 PEQEQPTVTKLNHD
+139 PKQEQPTVTKLNHD

-269 MSSTEPFSAYGDV
+269 MSSIEPFSAYGDV

-417 VALTNNSFDGAVSAT
+417 VALTNNSFDGAVSVT

-532 ASKASFMRTESV
+532 ASKASFMRTESA
-544 VQSLNQKFQTD
+544 VQSLNQKFQAD
-555 DKHGASTKPQEHYRN
+555 DKHGASAKPQEHYRN

-614 GGLRAVESE
+614 GGLRAAESE

-736 ESAQRKEKVKEKQGE
+736 ESAQRKERVKEKQGE

-1073 QKGMSGATKLAGN
+1073 QKGMSGAIKLAGN

-1409 ELGDALGAN
+1409 ELGD
-1418 SDKELGDVLGMSPA
+1418 VLGMSPA

-1520 VNGSIETIDKL
+1520 VDGTKYEIDSL

-1552 GIERS
+1552 GIESS
-1557 SDDSPHPYIIGSD
+1557 SDDSPQPYIIGSD

-1776 DEVPAEQTNYNNIN
+1776 DEVSAEQTNYNNIN

-1812 TYLKDSSGNY
+1812 NYLKDSSGNY

-1882 LLTSVIWYRVE
+1882 LLTSVIWYRVA

-2071 TKNWNDYEGWNGDN
+2071 TKDWDDYEGWNGDN

-2126 KKKYGSSFNDGRE
+2126 KKKYGSSFNDSRE

-2185 WNFIRMYSSWTG
+2185 WDFIRMYSSWTG

-2215 STSLYLPADII
+2215 SASLYLPADII
-2226 RHVRSVGAGA
+2226 RHVRSVSAGA

-2243 NIDAD
+2243 NIDAN
-2248 DVNEINTSGSNEALL
+2248 DVNEINNSGSNEALL

-2275 ELDEDLELSDG
+2275 ELNEDLELSDG

-2340 PFDYDKY
+2340 RFDCDKY
-2347 KAFEET
+2347 KAFEEA

>member
-9 GVNAASEAASKL
+9 GVNATSEVASKL

-134 REKVE
+134 REKIE
-139 PEQEQPTVTKLNHD
+139 PKQEQPTVTKLNHD

-269 MSSTEPFSAYGDV
+269 MSSIEPFSAYGDV

-447 VRLNENEKSFV
+447 VRLNEKEKSFV

-532 ASKASFMRTESV
+532 ASKASFMRTESA
-544 VQSLNQKFQTD
+544 VQSLNQKFQAD
-555 DKHGASTKPQEHYRN
+555 DKHGTSAKPQEHYRN

-614 GGLRAVESE
+614 GGLRAAESE

-736 ESAQRKEKVKEKQGE
+736 ESAQRKERVKEKQGE

-1409 ELGDALGAN
+1409 ELGD
-1418 SDKELGDVLGMSPA
+1418 VLGMSPA

-1520 VNGSIETIDKL
+1520 VDGTKYEIDSL

-1552 GIERS
+1552 GIESS
-1557 SDDSPHPYIIGSD
+1557 SDDSPQPYIIGSD

-1776 DEVPAEQTNYNNIN
+1776 DEVSAEQTNYNNIN

-1812 TYLKDSSGNY
+1812 NYLKDSSGNY

-1882 LLTSVIWYRVE
+1882 LLTSVIWYRVA

-2071 TKNWNDYEGWNGDN
+2071 TKDWDDYEGWNGDN

-2126 KKKYGSSFNDGRE
+2126 KKKYGSSFNDSRE

-2185 WNFIRMYSSWTG
+2185 WDFIRMYSSWTG

-2215 STSLYLPADII
+2215 SASLYLPADII
-2226 RHVRSVGAGA
+2226 RHVRSVSAGA

-2243 NIDAD
+2243 NIDAN
-2248 DVNEINTSGSNEALL
+2248 DVNEINNSGSNEALL

-2275 ELDEDLELSDG
+2275 ELNEDLELSDG

-2340 PFDYDKY
+2340 RFDCDKY
-2347 KAFEET
+2347 KAFEEA

>member
-9 GVNAASEAASKL
+9 GVNATSEVASKL

-134 REKVE
+134 REKIE
-139 PEQEQPTVTKLNHD
+139 PKQEQPTVTKLNHD

-269 MSSTEPFSAYGDV
+269 MSSIEPFSAYGDV

-736 ESAQRKEKVKEKQGE
+736 ESAQRKERVKEKQGE

-1409 ELGDALGAN
+1409 ELGD
-1418 SDKELGDVLGMSPA
+1418 VLGMSPA

-1520 VNGSIETIDKL
+1520 VDGTKYEIDSL

-1552 GIERS
+1552 GIESS
-1557 SDDSPHPYIIGSD
+1557 SDDSPQPYIIGSD

-1776 DEVPAEQTNYNNIN
+1776 DEVSAEQTNYNNIN

-1812 TYLKDSSGNY
+1812 NYLKDSSGNY

-1882 LLTSVIWYRVE
+1882 LLTSVIWYRVA

-2185 WNFIRMYSSWTG
+2185 WDFIRMYSSWTG

-2275 ELDEDLELSDG
+2275 ELDEDLKLSDG

>member
-9 GVNAASEAASKL
+9 GVNATSEVASKL

-134 REKVE
+134 REKIE

-186 DVTTEPQQAAAQPVP
+186 DVTAEPQQAAAQPVP
-201 DAEPA
+201 EAEPA
-206 YSEPNTYES
+206 YSEPDTYES
-215 SYTEHTDTAEPV
+215 PYTKHTDTAEPV

-232 PAADPMQAE
+232 PATDPMQAE

-269 MSSTEPFSAYGDV
+269 TSSTEPFSAYGDV
-282 QPDEAI
+282 QPDEAV

-336 PASMPSTAPEPVHTD
+336 PVSMPSTAPEPVHTD
-351 SQSQPSPSYSGYT
+351 SESQPSPSYSGYT

-374 QNTAPTTPYSDFLSN
+374 QNTAPTSQNTASTTPYSDFLSN
-389 YDNMKALERIVETG
+389 YDNMKTLERIVETG

-417 VALTNNSFDGAVSAT
+417 VALTNNSFGGAVSAA

-506 HDIATEFHAKTGT
+506 HDIATEFHAKTGA
-519 EWDSNGGLEAKSL
+519 EWDSNSSLEAKSL
-532 ASKASFMRTESV
+532 ASKASFMRTESA
-544 VQSLNQKFQTD
+544 VQSLNQKFQAD

-614 GGLRAVESE
+614 GGLRAAESE

-646 NVVNDLAKYSA
+646 NAVNDLAKYSA

-665 EEATLRQETFEKS
+665 EEATLRQETFERS

-736 ESAQRKEKVKEKQGE
+736 ESARRKEKVKEKQGE

-757 IKKDKYYAT
+757 VKKDKYYAT

-1409 ELGDALGAN
+1409 ELGD
-1418 SDKELGDVLGMSPA
+1418 VLGMSPA

-1557 SDDSPHPYIIGSD
+1557 SDDSPQPYIIGSD

-2071 TKNWNDYEGWNGDN
+2071 TKDWDDYEGWNGDN

-2126 KKKYGSSFNDGRE
+2126 KKKYGSSFNDSRE

-2185 WNFIRMYSSWTG
+2185 WDFIRMYSSWTG

-2215 STSLYLPADII
+2215 SASLYLPADII
-2226 RHVRSVGAGA
+2226 RHVRSVSAGA

-2243 NIDAD
+2243 NIDAN
-2248 DVNEINTSGSNEALL
+2248 DVNEINNSGSNEALL

-2275 ELDEDLELSDG
+2275 ELNEDLELSDG

-2340 PFDYDKY
+2340 RFDCDKY
-2347 KAFEET
+2347 KAFEEA

>member
-134 REKVE
+134 REKIE
-139 PEQEQPTVTKLNHD
+139 PKQEQPTVTKLNHD

-269 MSSTEPFSAYGDV
+269 TSSTEPFSAYGDV

-305 LEPDFTSQ
+305 LEPDFASQ

-336 PASMPSTAPEPVHTD
+336 PVSIPSTAPEPVHTD

-374 QNTAPTTPYSDFLSN
+374 QNTAPTSQNTEPTTPYSDFLSN
-389 YDNMKALERIVETG
+389 YDNMKTLERIVETG

-417 VALTNNSFDGAVSAT
+417 VALTNNSFGGAVSAT

-447 VRLNENEKSFV
+447 VRLSENEKSFV
-458 QKSMDSTFMGQFLE
+458 QKSMDSTLMGQFLE

-532 ASKASFMRTESV
+532 ASKASFMRTESA
-544 VQSLNQKFQTD
+544 VQSLNQKFQAD
-555 DKHGASTKPQEHYRN
+555 DKHGASAKPQEHYRN

-614 GGLRAVESE
+614 GGLRAAESE

-665 EEATLRQETFEKS
+665 EEATLRQETFERS

-736 ESAQRKEKVKEKQGE
+736 ESARRKEKVKEKQGE

-1313 NLLEAD
+1313 NLIENG
-1319 TQIAINPWH
+1319 TQIVINPWH

-1401 ETDANSDK
+1401 ETD
-1409 ELGDALGAN
+1409 AN

-1520 VNGSIETIDKL
+1520 VNGSNETIDSL

-1557 SDDSPHPYIIGSD
+1557 SDDSPQPYIIGSD

-1776 DEVPAEQTNYNNIN
+1776 DEVSAEQTNYNNIN

-1812 TYLKDSSGNY
+1812 NYLKDSSGNY

-1882 LLTSVIWYRVE
+1882 LLTSVIWYRVA

-2071 TKNWNDYEGWNGDN
+2071 TKNWNDYEGWNSDN

-2126 KKKYGSSFNDGRE
+2126 KKKYGSSFNDSRE

-2185 WNFIRMYSSWTG
+2185 WDFIRMYSSWTG

-2215 STSLYLPADII
+2215 SASLYLPADII
-2226 RHVRSVGAGA
+2226 RHVRSVSAGA

-2243 NIDAD
+2243 NIDAN
-2248 DVNEINTSGSNEALL
+2248 DVNEINNSGSNEALL

-2275 ELDEDLELSDG
+2275 ELNEDLELSDG

-2340 PFDYDKY
+2340 RFDCDKY
-2347 KAFEET
+2347 KAFEEA

>member
-9 GVNAASEAASKL
+9 GVNATSEVASKL

-72 KQRGGYNPDDYER
+72 KQRVGYNPDDYER

-134 REKVE
+134 REKIE
-139 PEQEQPTVTKLNHD
+139 PKQEQPTVTKLNHD

-161 LENVAAQEEAK
+161 LENVATQEEAK

-269 MSSTEPFSAYGDV
+269 MSSIEPFSAYGDV

-532 ASKASFMRTESV
+532 ASKASFMRTESA
-544 VQSLNQKFQTD
+544 VQSLNQKFQAD
-555 DKHGASTKPQEHYRN
+555 DKHGASAKPQEHYRN

-614 GGLRAVESE
+614 GGLRAAESE

-736 ESAQRKEKVKEKQGE
+736 ESAQRKERVKEKQGE

-1409 ELGDALGAN
+1409 ELGD
-1418 SDKELGDVLGMSPA
+1418 VLGMSPA

-1520 VNGSIETIDKL
+1520 VDGTKYEIDSL

-1552 GIERS
+1552 GIESS
-1557 SDDSPHPYIIGSD
+1557 SDDSPQPYIIGSD

-1776 DEVPAEQTNYNNIN
+1776 DEVSAEQTNYNNIN

-1812 TYLKDSSGNY
+1812 NYLKDSSGNY

-1882 LLTSVIWYRVE
+1882 LLTSVIWYRVA

-2034 EGFHVVGESD
+2034 EGFHVVSESD

-2071 TKNWNDYEGWNGDN
+2071 TKDWDDYEGWNGDN

-2126 KKKYGSSFNDGRE
+2126 KKKYGSSFNDSRE

-2185 WNFIRMYSSWTG
+2185 WDFIRMYSSWTG

-2215 STSLYLPADII
+2215 SASLYLPADII
-2226 RHVRSVGAGA
+2226 RHVRSVSAGA

-2243 NIDAD
+2243 NIDAN
-2248 DVNEINTSGSNEALL
+2248 DVNEINNSGSNEALL

-2275 ELDEDLELSDG
+2275 ELNEDLELSDG

-2340 PFDYDKY
+2340 RFDCDKY
-2347 KAFEET
+2347 KAFEEA

>member
-139 PEQEQPTVTKLNHD
+139 PEQEKPTVTKLNHD

-172 KPKPAEPEMTEAVT
+172 KPKPAEPEMPEAVADAT
-186 DVTTEPQQAAAQPVP
+186 AEPQQTATQPVP
-201 DAEPA
+201 ETEPA
-206 YSEPNTYES
+206 YNEPNTYES

-232 PAADPMQAE
+232 SAADQMQAE
-241 TTENAQVEAESVA
+241 ATENAQVEAESTA
-254 PAPENSYNSSFGMES
+254 PAPENNYNSSFGMES
-269 MSSTEPFSAYGDV
+269 TSSTEPFSAYEDV
-282 QPDEAI
+282 QPDEVA

-305 LEPDFTSQ
+305 LEPDFTSPQ
-313 QTTVADKATAEPQE
+313 ATVADKATAEPQE

-336 PASMPSTAPEPVHTD
+336 PVSMPSTAPEPVHTD

-389 YDNMKALERIVETG
+389 YDNVKTLERIVETG

-417 VALTNNSFDGAVSAT
+417 VSLTNNSFDGAASST

-458 QKSMDSTFMGQFLE
+458 QKSMDSVFMEQFLE

-506 HDIATEFHAKTGT
+506 HDISTEFHAKTGT

-544 VQSLNQKFQTD
+544 VQSLNQKFQAD
-555 DKHGASTKPQEHYRN
+555 DKHNVSAKPQEHYRN

-588 DVKQAGVHGQS
+588 DVKQAGIHGQS
-599 DKSKEIQELRDEQEQ
+599 DKSTEIQELRDEQEQ
-614 GGLRAVESE
+614 GGLRTVENE

-736 ESAQRKEKVKEKQGE
+736 ESARRKEKVKEKQGE

-757 IKKDKYYAT
+757 VKKDKYYAT

-1409 ELGDALGAN
+1409 ELGD
-1418 SDKELGDVLGMSPA
+1418 VLGMSPA

-1552 GIERS
+1552 GIESS
-1557 SDDSPHPYIIGSD
+1557 SDDSPQPYIIGSD

-1812 TYLKDSSGNY
+1812 SYLKDSSGNY

-1993 SGTVSDAAW
+1993 SDTVSDAAW

-2071 TKNWNDYEGWNGDN
+2071 TKDWDDYEGWNGDN

-2126 KKKYGSSFNDGRE
+2126 KKKYGSSFNDSRE

-2185 WNFIRMYSSWTG
+2185 WDFIRMYSSWTG

-2206 DNSKAIKSP
+2206 DNSKAIKFP

-2248 DVNEINTSGSNEALL
+2248 DVNEINNSGSNEALL

-2275 ELDEDLELSDG
+2275 ELNEDLELSDG

-2340 PFDYDKY
+2340 RFDCDKY
-2347 KAFEET
+2347 KAFEEA

>member
-9 GVNAASEAASKL
+9 GVNATSEAASKL

-134 REKVE
+134 REKIE
-139 PEQEQPTVTKLNHD
+139 PKQEQPTVTKLNHD

-288 DYGSTQHND
+288 DYGSAQHND

-336 PASMPSTAPEPVHTD
+336 SASMPSTAPEPVHTD

-532 ASKASFMRTESV
+532 ASKASFMRTESA
-544 VQSLNQKFQTD
+544 VQSLNQKFQAD
-555 DKHGASTKPQEHYRN
+555 DKHGASAKPQEHYRN

-614 GGLRAVESE
+614 GGLRAAESE

-665 EEATLRQETFEKS
+665 EEATLRQETFERS

-736 ESAQRKEKVKEKQGE
+736 ESARRKEKVKEKQGE

-847 RQEYAAPVV
+847 RQEYAAPVI

-1008 LKRAENKGYQFITAT
+1008 LKRAESKGYQFITAT

-1031 GNLTAKQLK
+1031 GNLTTKQLK

-1409 ELGDALGAN
+1409 ELGD
-1418 SDKELGDVLGMSPA
+1418 VLGMSPA

-1520 VNGSIETIDKL
+1520 VNGSNETIDSL

-1557 SDDSPHPYIIGSD
+1557 SDDSPQPYIIGSD

-1776 DEVPAEQTNYNNIN
+1776 DEVSAEQTNYNNIN

-1812 TYLKDSSGNY
+1812 NYLKDSSGNY

-1882 LLTSVIWYRVE
+1882 LLTSVIWYRVA

-2126 KKKYGSSFNDGRE
+2126 KKKYGSSFNDSRE

-2185 WNFIRMYSSWTG
+2185 WDFIRMYSSWTG

-2215 STSLYLPADII
+2215 SASLYLPADII
-2226 RHVRSVGAGA
+2226 RHVRSVSAGA

-2243 NIDAD
+2243 NIDAN
-2248 DVNEINTSGSNEALL
+2248 DVNEINNSGSNEALL

-2275 ELDEDLELSDG
+2275 ELNEDLELSDG

-2340 PFDYDKY
+2340 RFDCDKY
-2347 KAFEET
+2347 KAFEEA

>member
-9 GVNAASEAASKL
+9 GVNATSEVASKL

-134 REKVE
+134 REKIE
-139 PEQEQPTVTKLNHD
+139 PKQEQPTVTKLNHD

-532 ASKASFMRTESV
+532 ASKASFMRTESA
-544 VQSLNQKFQTD
+544 VQSLNQKFQAD
-555 DKHGASTKPQEHYRN
+555 DKHGASAKPQEHYRN

-614 GGLRAVESE
+614 GGLRAAESE

-736 ESAQRKEKVKEKQGE
+736 ESAQRKERVKEKQGE

-837 NAQTI
+837 KAQTI

-1008 LKRAENKGYQFITAT
+1008 LKRAESKGYQFITAT

-1031 GNLTAKQLK
+1031 GNLTTKQLK

-1060 WGALDIGVAAKLA
+1060 WGALDIGVAAKLT

-1228 IGILFVATALTMFV
+1228 IGILFVATALTLFV
-1242 VVMTII
+1242 VVMTVI

-1409 ELGDALGAN
+1409 ELGD
-1418 SDKELGDVLGMSPA
+1418 VLGMSPA

-1552 GIERS
+1552 GIESS
-1557 SDDSPHPYIIGSD
+1557 SDDSPQPYIIGSD

-1776 DEVPAEQTNYNNIN
+1776 DEVSAEQTNYNNIN

-1812 TYLKDSSGNY
+1812 NYLKDSSGNY

-2071 TKNWNDYEGWNGDN
+2071 TKDWDDYEGWNGDN

-2126 KKKYGSSFNDGRE
+2126 KKKYGSSFNDSRE

-2185 WNFIRMYSSWTG
+2185 WDFIRMYSSWTG

-2215 STSLYLPADII
+2215 SASLYLPADII
-2226 RHVRSVGAGA
+2226 RHVRSVSAGA

-2243 NIDAD
+2243 NIDAN
-2248 DVNEINTSGSNEALL
+2248 DVNEINNSGSNEALL

-2275 ELDEDLELSDG
+2275 ELNEDLELSDG

-2340 PFDYDKY
+2340 RFDCDKY
-2347 KAFEET
+2347 KAFEEA

>member
-9 GVNAASEAASKL
+9 GVNATSEVASKL

-134 REKVE
+134 REKIE

-172 KPKPAEPEMTEAVT
+172 KPKPAEPEMMEAVT
-186 DVTTEPQQAAAQPVP
+186 DVTTEPQQAAAQSVP
-201 DAEPA
+201 EAEPA
-206 YSEPNTYES
+206 YSEPNIYES

-269 MSSTEPFSAYGDV
+269 TSSTEPFSAYGDV
-282 QPDEAI
+282 QPDEAV

-336 PASMPSTAPEPVHTD
+336 PVSMPSTAPEPVHTD

-374 QNTAPTTPYSDFLSN
+374 QNTASTTPYSDFLSN
-389 YDNMKALERIVETG
+389 YDNMKTLERIVETG

-417 VALTNNSFDGAVSAT
+417 VALTNNSFGGAVSAA

-458 QKSMDSTFMGQFLE
+458 QKSMDSTLMGQFLE

-519 EWDSNGGLEAKSL
+519 EWDSNSSLEAKSL
-532 ASKASFMRTESV
+532 ASKASFMRTESA
-544 VQSLNQKFQTD
+544 VQSLNQKFQAD

-646 NVVNDLAKYSA
+646 NAVNDLAKYSA

-665 EEATLRQETFEKS
+665 EEATLRQETFERS

-736 ESAQRKEKVKEKQGE
+736 ESARRKEKVKEKQGE

-757 IKKDKYYAT
+757 VKKDKYYAT
-766 HQDELADF
+766 HQEELADF

-1409 ELGDALGAN
+1409 ELGD
-1418 SDKELGDVLGMSPA
+1418 VLGMSPA

-1557 SDDSPHPYIIGSD
+1557 SDDSPQPYIIGSD

-1776 DEVPAEQTNYNNIN
+1776 DEVSAEQTNYNNIN

-1812 TYLKDSSGNY
+1812 NYLKDSSGNY

-1882 LLTSVIWYRVE
+1882 LLTSVIWYRVA

-2071 TKNWNDYEGWNGDN
+2071 TKDWDDYEGWNGDN

-2126 KKKYGSSFNDGRE
+2126 KKKYGSSFNDSRE

-2185 WNFIRMYSSWTG
+2185 WDFIRMYSSWTG

-2215 STSLYLPADII
+2215 SASLYLPADII
-2226 RHVRSVGAGA
+2226 RHVRSVSAGA

-2243 NIDAD
+2243 NIDAN
-2248 DVNEINTSGSNEALL
+2248 DVNEINNSGSNEALL

-2275 ELDEDLELSDG
+2275 ELNEDLELSDG

-2340 PFDYDKY
+2340 RFDCDKY
-2347 KAFEET
+2347 KAFEEA

>member
-9 GVNAASEAASKL
+9 GVNATSEVASKL

-134 REKVE
+134 REKIE
-139 PEQEQPTVTKLNHD
+139 PKQEQPTVTKLNHD

-269 MSSTEPFSAYGDV
+269 MSSIEPFSAYGDV

-912 EKVMRGESISVYHQ
+912 EKVMRGESISVYHK

-1409 ELGDALGAN
+1409 ELGD
-1418 SDKELGDVLGMSPA
+1418 VLGMSPA

-1520 VNGSIETIDKL
+1520 VDGTKYEIDSL

-1552 GIERS
+1552 GIESS
-1557 SDDSPHPYIIGSD
+1557 SDDSPQPYIIGSD

-1776 DEVPAEQTNYNNIN
+1776 DEVSAEQTNYNNIN

-1812 TYLKDSSGNY
+1812 NYLKDSSGNY

-1882 LLTSVIWYRVE
+1882 LLTSVIWYRVA

-2185 WNFIRMYSSWTG
+2185 WDFIRMYSSWTG

>member
-9 GVNAASEAASKL
+9 GVNATSEVASKL

-134 REKVE
+134 REKIE
-139 PEQEQPTVTKLNHD
+139 PKQEQPTVTKLNHD

-736 ESAQRKEKVKEKQGE
+736 ESARRKEKVKEKQGE
-751 YDDAYK
+751 YDDTYK
-757 IKKDKYYAT
+757 VKKDKYYAT

-1409 ELGDALGAN
+1409 ELGD
-1418 SDKELGDVLGMSPA
+1418 VLGMSPA

-1557 SDDSPHPYIIGSD
+1557 SDDSPQPYIIGSD

-1603 GMTSNKTTFDAVVT
+1603 GMTSNKTTFDAVVA

-1776 DEVPAEQTNYNNIN
+1776 DEVSAEQTNYNNIN

-1812 TYLKDSSGNY
+1812 NYLKDSSGNY

-1882 LLTSVIWYRVE
+1882 LLTSVIWYRVA

-2034 EGFHVVGESD
+2034 EGFHVVGASD

-2185 WNFIRMYSSWTG
+2185 WDFIRMYSSWTG

>member
-9 GVNAASEAASKL
+9 GVNATSEAASKL

-134 REKVE
+134 REKIE
-139 PEQEQPTVTKLNHD
+139 PKQEQPTVTKLNHD

-532 ASKASFMRTESV
+532 ASKASFMRTESA
-544 VQSLNQKFQTD
+544 VQSLNQKFQAD
-555 DKHGASTKPQEHYRN
+555 DKHGASAKPQEHYRN

-614 GGLRAVESE
+614 GGLRAAESE

-736 ESAQRKEKVKEKQGE
+736 ESAQRKERVKEKQGE

-1008 LKRAENKGYQFITAT
+1008 LKRAESKGYQFITAT

-1401 ETDANSDK
+1401 EIDANSD
-1409 ELGDALGAN
+1409 DAN

-1557 SDDSPHPYIIGSD
+1557 SDDSPQPYIIGSD

-1776 DEVPAEQTNYNNIN
+1776 DEVSAEQTNYNNIN

-1812 TYLKDSSGNY
+1812 NYLKDSSGNY

-1882 LLTSVIWYRVE
+1882 LLTSVIWYRVA

-2185 WNFIRMYSSWTG
+2185 WDFIRMYSSWTG

-2275 ELDEDLELSDG
+2275 ELNEDLELSDG

-2329 VKNPDG
+2329 VKNPDD

-2340 PFDYDKY
+2340 RFDCDKY
-2347 KAFEET
+2347 KAFEEA
-2353 RKEK
+2353 RKGK

>member
-9 GVNAASEAASKL
+9 GVNATSEVASKL

-134 REKVE
+134 REKIE

-186 DVTTEPQQAAAQPVP
+186 DVTAEPQQAAAQPVP
-201 DAEPA
+201 EAEPA
-206 YSEPNTYES
+206 YSEPDTYES
-215 SYTEHTDTAEPV
+215 PYTKHTDTAEPV

-232 PAADPMQAE
+232 PAVDPMQAE

-269 MSSTEPFSAYGDV
+269 TSSTEPFSAYEDV
-282 QPDEAI
+282 QPDEAV

-327 AKTNPFSNE
+327 AAKTNPFSNE
-336 PASMPSTAPEPVHTD
+336 PVSMPSTAPEPVHTD

-374 QNTAPTTPYSDFLSN
+374 QNTAPTSQNTASTTPYSDFLSN
-389 YDNMKALERIVETG
+389 YDNMKTLERIVETG

-417 VALTNNSFDGAVSAT
+417 VALTNNSFGDAVSAA

-532 ASKASFMRTESV
+532 ASKASFMRTESA

-646 NVVNDLAKYSA
+646 NAVNDLAKYSA

-665 EEATLRQETFEKS
+665 EEATLRQETFERS

-736 ESAQRKEKVKEKQGE
+736 ESARRKEKVKEKQGE

-757 IKKDKYYAT
+757 VKKDKYYAT

-1275 ETSWKDTIVDYEG
+1275 EASWKDTIVDYEG

-1409 ELGDALGAN
+1409 ELGD
-1418 SDKELGDVLGMSPA
+1418 VLGMSPA

-1520 VNGSIETIDKL
+1520 VDGTKYEIDSL

-1552 GIERS
+1552 GIESS
-1557 SDDSPHPYIIGSD
+1557 SDDSPQPYIIGSD

-1801 PKNEDVNDFAN
+1801 PKNEDLNDFAN
-1812 TYLKDSSGNY
+1812 NYLKDSSGNY

-1882 LLTSVIWYRVE
+1882 LLTSVSWCRVA

-2071 TKNWNDYEGWNGDN
+2071 TKDWDDYEGWNGDN

-2126 KKKYGSSFNDGRE
+2126 KKKYGSSFNDSRE

-2185 WNFIRMYSSWTG
+2185 WDFIRMYSSWTG

-2248 DVNEINTSGSNEALL
+2248 DVNEINNSGSNEALL

-2275 ELDEDLELSDG
+2275 ELNEDLELSDG

-2329 VKNPDG
+2329 VKNPDD

-2340 PFDYDKY
+2340 RFDCDKY
-2347 KAFEET
+2347 KAFEEA

>member
-9 GVNAASEAASKL
+9 GVNATSEVASKL

-134 REKVE
+134 REKIE

-186 DVTTEPQQAAAQPVP
+186 DVTTEPQQAAAQSVP
-201 DAEPA
+201 EAEPA
-206 YSEPNTYES
+206 YSEPNIYES

-269 MSSTEPFSAYGDV
+269 TSSTEPFSAYGDV
-282 QPDEAI
+282 QPDEAV

-336 PASMPSTAPEPVHTD
+336 PVSMPSTAPEPVHTD

-374 QNTAPTTPYSDFLSN
+374 QNTASTTPYSDFLSN
-389 YDNMKALERIVETG
+389 YDNMKTLERIVETG

-417 VALTNNSFDGAVSAT
+417 VALTNNSFGGAVSAA

-458 QKSMDSTFMGQFLE
+458 QKSMDSTLMGQFLE

-519 EWDSNGGLEAKSL
+519 EWDSNSSLEAKSL
-532 ASKASFMRTESV
+532 ASKASFMRTESA
-544 VQSLNQKFQTD
+544 VQSLNQKFQAD

-646 NVVNDLAKYSA
+646 NAVNDLAKYSA

-665 EEATLRQETFEKS
+665 EEATLRQETFERS

-736 ESAQRKEKVKEKQGE
+736 ESARRKEKVKEKQGE

-757 IKKDKYYAT
+757 VKKDKYYAT
-766 HQDELADF
+766 HQEELADF

-1409 ELGDALGAN
+1409 ELGD
-1418 SDKELGDVLGMSPA
+1418 VLGMSPA

-1557 SDDSPHPYIIGSD
+1557 SDDSSQPYIIGSD

-1776 DEVPAEQTNYNNIN
+1776 DEVSAEQTNYNNIN

-1812 TYLKDSSGNY
+1812 NYLKDSSGNY

-1882 LLTSVIWYRVE
+1882 LLTSVIWYRVA

-2071 TKNWNDYEGWNGDN
+2071 TKDWDDYEGWNGDN

-2126 KKKYGSSFNDGRE
+2126 KKKYGSSFNDSRE

-2185 WNFIRMYSSWTG
+2185 WDFIRMYSSWTG

-2215 STSLYLPADII
+2215 SASLYLPADII
-2226 RHVRSVGAGA
+2226 RHVRSVSAGA

-2243 NIDAD
+2243 NIDAN
-2248 DVNEINTSGSNEALL
+2248 DVNEINNSGSNEALL

-2275 ELDEDLELSDG
+2275 ELNEDLELSDG

-2340 PFDYDKY
+2340 RFDCDKY
-2347 KAFEET
+2347 KAFEEA